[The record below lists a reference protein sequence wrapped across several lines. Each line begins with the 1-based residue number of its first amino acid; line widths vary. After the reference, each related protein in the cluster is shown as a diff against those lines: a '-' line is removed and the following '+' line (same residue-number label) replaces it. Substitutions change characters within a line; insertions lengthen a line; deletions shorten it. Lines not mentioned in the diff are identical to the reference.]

1 MKVLHPSL
9 PFPGFQDE
17 QFVGASVCF
26 CQNEISFK
34 CLSMQCTQHGFSH
47 MGYIQYVSIWN
58 EMKLPEWSQGTTSA
72 LPAGACASSWIPGFI
87 FGQAC
92 DVFFSLHKSWLNAH
106 MWRCINGG
114 HVKTYKHVYIH
125 ILIYIYICIM
135 DTRIYL
141 RIYPTLR
148 ELSELLKPLQMVV
161 QLLLPGFQDF
171 ALHKHLIQ
179 KIHVFH
185 KSWINVCMWKALA
198 KLQWPCRHTHKHI
211 YVQIVKSMVN
221 WLLS

>member
-1 MKVLHPSL
+1 MSKYAMYTTWILTYGLHT
-9 PFPGFQDE
+9 
-17 QFVGASVCF
+17 VCF
-26 CQNEISFK
+26 NMKWDEITGMKPRNNISSACRRLCFFLDSRIYLWPSMW
-34 CLSMQCTQHGFSH
+34 CLFSSPQV
-47 MGYIQYVSIWN
+47 MIECS
-58 EMKLPEWSQGTTSA
+58 
-72 LPAGACASSWIPGFI
+72 
-87 FGQAC
+87 
-92 DVFFSLHKSWLNAH
+92 
-106 MWRCINGG
+106 
-114 HVKTYKHVYIH
+114 HVKVHQWWPCKKHTNMSTY
-125 ILIYIYICIM
+125 IYIYMCIM

-171 ALHKHLIQ
+171 ALPKHLIQ

>member
-1 MKVLHPSL
+1 MYTTWILTYGLHT
-9 PFPGFQDE
+9 
-17 QFVGASVCF
+17 VCF
-26 CQNEISFK
+26 NMKWDEITGMKPRNNISSACRRLCFF
-34 CLSMQCTQHGFSH
+34 LDSRIYLWPSMWC
-47 MGYIQYVSIWN
+47 
-58 EMKLPEWSQGTTSA
+58 
-72 LPAGACASSWIPGFI
+72 
-87 FGQAC
+87 
-92 DVFFSLHKSWLNAH
+92 FFSLHKSWLNAH